1 MGRMQQQKILMGLL
15 AGLSIGSANA
25 LDPDDFAVGWPLEL
39 SAESS
44 FYDIPL
50 RAEVY
55 RHARR
60 LEEMAVLDA
69 NGQAMP
75 FYRVVAEPGPATE
88 SRATLDVSPV
98 YRTQGGEVVG
108 GLTVEA
114 TDERV
119 DISLGLPP
127 EGRAEIVAFV
137 ADARALESTPVAAD
151 LRWNEMDQPFLTTV
165 TMSHSNDLARW
176 SVVGQGSIAALAID
190 DTQVRHSRIAINGRL
205 GGYYRIEWAG
215 DTPSPWLLEQLD
227 LISSAEPDPT
237 PVERVGP
244 EAVPAPEEA
253 EEYALFFD
261 AGGLL
266 PVRALELG
274 FANPNGWANAA
285 IHSGDSLDGP
295 WNLVAIR
302 RFYYRIDL
310 QTGQVR
316 SPVVEVARR
325 AARYWRVLPHRPLD
339 EDTVELQLH
348 YPQEFLRFAAN
359 GAAPYLLV
367 GGGLSTEAGPDAVLG
382 QIWDRLDEAMSVS
395 VARLGTMRELGGE
408 AVFLPP
414 QEFPWRSALLW
425 GALSVGALAVGWMAL
440 RLGRDAFA

>member
-1 MGRMQQQKILMGLL
+1 MQQQKILMSLL
-15 AGLSIGSANA
+15 AGLAMGSANA
-25 LDPDDFAVGWPLEL
+25 LDPSDFAFGWPLVR
-39 SAESS
+39 SAESA

-55 RHARR
+55 RNARR

-69 NGQAMP
+69 NGEAMP
-75 FYRVVAEPGPATE
+75 FYRVVTEPGPATE
-88 SRATLDVSPV
+88 SRITLVDVSPV

-119 DISLGLPP
+119 DVSVGLPP

-165 TMSHSNDLARW
+165 TISHSNDLARW

-190 DTQVRHSRIAINGRL
+190 DTQVRHSRIAVNGRL

-215 DTPSPWLLEQLD
+215 DTPSPWLLEQLE

-237 PVERVGP
+237 PVERVGL

-266 PVRALELG
+266 PVRALELE

-285 IHSGDSLDGP
+285 IHSGESLDGP
-295 WNLVAIR
+295 WDLVVTR
-302 RFYYRIDL
+302 RFYYRIDF
-310 QTGQVR
+310 QAEQVR

-325 AARYWRVLPHRPLD
+325 AARYWRVLPQRPLD

-382 QIWDRLDEAMSVS
+382 GIWDQLDEAMSVS
-395 VARLGTMRELGGE
+395 VAQLGAVMELGGE
-408 AVFLPP
+408 AAFLPP
-414 QEFPWRSALLW
+414 REFP
-425 GALSVGALAVGWMAL
+425 
-440 RLGRDAFA
+440 